1 MDEKNKNIAYVIQ
14 QDKEP
19 EIPDYERVKERE
31 YLRFVVAYLDD
42 EGRAIYLHS
51 LHGGKYL
58 YVEEIEYATKLK
70 DGNAAEMFYD
80 FARQDLP
87 DKELVLLPVVVC
99 YELVK
104 LDE

>member
-1 MDEKNKNIAYVIQ
+1 MSEENKNIAYMIL

-19 EIPDYERVKERE
+19 EIPNYERVKERE

-51 LHGGKYL
+51 LHDGKYL

-70 DGNAAEMFYD
+70 DENAAEMFYN

-104 LDE
+104 MDE

>member
-14 QDKEP
+14 QDKES

-70 DGNAAEMFYD
+70 DENAAEMFYD

-104 LDE
+104 MDE

>member
-1 MDEKNKNIAYVIQ
+1 MQ
-14 QDKEP
+14 T
-19 EIPDYERVKERE
+19 ERIKERE
-31 YLRFVVAYLDD
+31 YLRYVVAYLDN

-58 YVEEIEYATKLK
+58 MVEEIEYATKLK
-70 DGNAAEMFYD
+70 GENTAQMFYS

-87 DKELVLLPVVVC
+87 DKDIVLLPVIIS

-104 LDE
+104 VDEE

>member
-1 MDEKNKNIAYVIQ
+1 MNNNKIQVIKKNN
-14 QDKEP
+14 EP
-19 EIPDYERVKERE
+19 DVPNYERVKERE
-31 YLRFVVAYLDD
+31 YLRYVVAYLDN

-58 YVEEIEYATKLK
+58 FVEEIEYATKLK
-70 DGNAAEMFYD
+70 DDDTAKMFYD

-87 DKELVLLPVVVC
+87 DKELVLLPVIIC